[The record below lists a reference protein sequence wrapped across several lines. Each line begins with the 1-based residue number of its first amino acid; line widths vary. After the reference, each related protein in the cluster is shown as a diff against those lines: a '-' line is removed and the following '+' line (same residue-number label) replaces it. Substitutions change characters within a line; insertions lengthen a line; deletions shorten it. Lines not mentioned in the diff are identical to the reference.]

1 MSTYFVTGATGF
13 LGRRLVARLLRR
25 PDCERVF
32 ALVRPQSADKLDP
45 HDKLTPVLGDLACS
59 PIDAE
64 RVDHVVHLAAVYDF
78 TASAEEHHAVNVEG
92 TRRVVEYAGR
102 TGCGLL
108 HHVSS
113 IAVAGDHRGTFTEDD
128 FDLGQHLPS
137 PYHATKHAAE
147 QLVREQGTPWRVY
160 RPGAVVGD
168 SRTGEIDKVDGPY
181 YFFTALA
188 ALARLPRGLPLVA
201 PHFGAANL
209 VPVDYVVRA
218 LDRLIHADV
227 PAGST
232 FHLTAHRSVPLGEVY
247 NALAAACG
255 APKVRFSVPVPL
267 PAAPTGAIVTGVLTE
282 LGIPPQVLPHLAV
295 HAEFDSTATRA
306 VTGLEPP
313 DITTYA
319 GTLWRYW
326 ADHLDP
332 LRAARRHGLAGRT
345 VLITGA
351 SSGIGAAT
359 ALAVARRKAVPLL
372 VARRADELEEVAGLI
387 RAEGGTA
394 HTYPCDL
401 TDGEAVGAL
410 LKQVLA
416 EHDGIDVLVNNAG
429 RSIRRSAHLSVDRL
443 HDYERTMALN
453 YFAPLRLVLGLL
465 PHMRERRSG
474 HIVNISSMGVQI
486 NTPRFSAY
494 LASKSALDAF
504 SRVAAGETVADGVTF
519 TSVRMPLVR
528 TPMIGPTKI
537 YDAFPAA
544 TPERAAQWVVRALER
559 RPEEVNLPFGVLAD
573 LARKAAPKHVR
584 SLLHLVYRAMPEK
597 GSPRTSPLAGVAAGA
612 TRLVLRATR

>member
-13 LGRRLVARLLRR
+13 IGRRLVAELLRR

-32 ALVRPQSADKLDP
+32 ALVRPQSADKLDR
-45 HDKLTPVLGDLACS
+45 HDKLTAVLGDLGS
-59 PIDAE
+59 PIDAD

-78 TASAEEHHAVNVEG
+78 TASADEHHTVNVEG

-102 TGCGLL
+102 TGSGLL

-113 IAVAGDHRGTFTEDD
+113 IAVAGDHRGTVTEDD
-128 FDLGQHLPS
+128 FDLGRHLPS

-147 QLVREQGTPWRVY
+147 KIVREQGDVPWRVY

-181 YFFTALA
+181 YFFPALA
-188 ALARLPRGLPLVA
+188 ALARLPRLLPLVA
-201 PHFGAANL
+201 PHFGAVNL
-209 VPVDYVVRA
+209 VPVDYVVAA
-218 LDRLIHADV
+218 LLELIHADV
-227 PAGST
+227 PTGST
-232 FHLTAHRSVPLGEVY
+232 FHLTARRSLRLDAVY
-247 NALAAACG
+247 NALADATG
-255 APKVRFSVPVPL
+255 APKVRLTVPLPL
-267 PAAPTGAIVTGVLTE
+267 PAAPTSAIVTGVLTE
-282 LGIPPQVLPHLAV
+282 LGIPPQVVPHLAMR
-295 HAEFDSTATRA
+295 AEFDSTATRA

-313 DITTYA
+313 DFTTYA
-319 GTLWRYW
+319 HTVWRYW

-332 LRAARRHGLAGRT
+332 LRAARKHGLAGRT

-372 VARRADELEEVAGLI
+372 VARRADELESVAERI

-401 TDGEAVGAL
+401 TDAEAVGAL

-416 EHDGIDVLVNNAG
+416 EHDGVDVLVNNAG
-429 RSIRRSAHLSVDRL
+429 RSIRRSVHLSVDRL

-474 HIVNISSMGVQI
+474 HIVNISSMGVQL

-504 SRVAAGETVADGVTF
+504 SRVAASETVADGVTF

-528 TPMIGPTKI
+528 TPMIGPTKV

-544 TPERAAQWVVRALER
+544 TPERAAQWVVHALER
-559 RPEEVNLPFGVLAD
+559 RPEEVNRPFGVLAE
-573 LARKAAPKHVR
+573 LARRTAPKQVR
-584 SLLHLVYRAMPEK
+584 SLLHLAYRAMPEQ
-597 GSPRTSPLAGVAAGA
+597 GTPRTSPLAAVAAGV

>member
-1 MSTYFVTGATGF
+1 
-13 LGRRLVARLLRR
+13 
-25 PDCERVF
+25 
-32 ALVRPQSADKLDP
+32 
-45 HDKLTPVLGDLACS
+45 
-59 PIDAE
+59 
-64 RVDHVVHLAAVYDF
+64 
-78 TASAEEHHAVNVEG
+78 
-92 TRRVVEYAGR
+92 
-102 TGCGLL
+102 
-108 HHVSS
+108 
-113 IAVAGDHRGTFTEDD
+113 
-128 FDLGQHLPS
+128 
-137 PYHATKHAAE
+137 
-147 QLVREQGTPWRVY
+147 
-160 RPGAVVGD
+160 
-168 SRTGEIDKVDGPY
+168 
-181 YFFTALA
+181 
-188 ALARLPRGLPLVA
+188 
-201 PHFGAANL
+201 
-209 VPVDYVVRA
+209 
-218 LDRLIHADV
+218 
-227 PAGST
+227 
-232 FHLTAHRSVPLGEVY
+232 
-247 NALAAACG
+247 
-255 APKVRFSVPVPL
+255 
-267 PAAPTGAIVTGVLTE
+267 
-282 LGIPPQVLPHLAV
+282 
-295 HAEFDSTATRA
+295 
-306 VTGLEPP
+306 
-313 DITTYA
+313 
-319 GTLWRYW
+319 
-326 ADHLDP
+326 
-332 LRAARRHGLAGRT
+332 

>member
-1 MSTYFVTGATGF
+1 MGTYFVTGATGF
-13 LGRRLVARLLRR
+13 IGRRLVAELLRR

-32 ALVRPQSADKLDP
+32 ALVRPHSADKLDR
-45 HDKLTPVLGDLACS
+45 HGKLTPVLGDLGS
-59 PIDAE
+59 PIDAD

-78 TASAEEHHAVNVEG
+78 TASAEAHHAVNVEG
-92 TRRVVEYAGR
+92 TRRVVEYAER
-102 TGCGLL
+102 TGSGLL

-113 IAVAGDHRGTFTEDD
+113 IAVAGDHRGSFTEDD
-128 FDLGQHLPS
+128 FDLGQHLGS

-147 QLVREQGTPWRVY
+147 KIVRGQDGVPWRIY

-168 SRTGEIDKVDGPY
+168 SRTGEVDKVDGPY
-181 YFFTALA
+181 HFFAALA
-188 ALARLPRGLPLVA
+188 ALARLPRRLPLVA
-201 PHFGAANL
+201 PHFGVANV
-209 VPVDYVVRA
+209 VPVDYVVAA

-232 FHLTAHRSVPLGEVY
+232 FHLTARRSQRMDEVY
-247 NALAAACG
+247 NALADAAG
-255 APKVRFSVPVPL
+255 APKVRFSVPLPL
-267 PAAPTGAIVTGVLTE
+267 PAEPTGAVVTGVLTE
-282 LGIPPQVLPHLAV
+282 LGVPPRLVPHLAL
-295 HAEFDSTATRA
+295 HADFDSTATRA

-313 DITTYA
+313 DFTTYA
-319 GTLWRYW
+319 HTLWRYW

-332 LRAARRHGLAGRT
+332 LRAARGHGLAGRT
-345 VLITGA
+345 VLVTGA
-351 SSGIGAAT
+351 SSGIGAAS
-359 ALAVARRKAVPLL
+359 ALAVARKGAVPLL
-372 VARRADELEEVAGLI
+372 VARRADELEEVAGRI

-401 TDGEAVGAL
+401 TDAEAVGAL

-416 EHDGIDVLVNNAG
+416 DHDGVDALVNNAG
-429 RSIRRSAHLSVDRL
+429 RSIRRSVHLSVDRL

-465 PHMRERRSG
+465 PHMRERRFG

-504 SRVAAGETVADGVTF
+504 SRVAASETVADGVTF

-528 TPMIGPTKI
+528 TPMIGPTKV

-559 RPEEVNLPFGVLAD
+559 RPEEVNLPAGVLVE
-573 LARKAAPKHVR
+573 LARKAAPKTVR
-584 SLLHLVYRAMPEK
+584 SLLHLVYRAMPEQ
-597 GSPRTSPLAGVAAGA
+597 GAPRTPPLASVAAGI

>member
-13 LGRRLVARLLRR
+13 IGRRLVAELLRR

-32 ALVRPQSADKLDP
+32 ALVRPLSADKLER
-45 HDKLTPVLGDLACS
+45 HAKLTPVLGDLGS
-59 PIDAE
+59 PIDAD

-78 TASAEEHHAVNVEG
+78 TAAADAHHAVNVEG
-92 TRRVVEYAGR
+92 TRRVVEYAER
-102 TGCGLL
+102 TGSGML

-113 IAVAGDHRGTFTEDD
+113 IAVAGDHRGVFTEDD

-137 PYHATKHAAE
+137 PYHATTHAAE
-147 QLVREQGTPWRVY
+147 KIVREQGTPWRVY

-181 YFFTALA
+181 FFFPALA
-188 ALARLPRGLPLVA
+188 ALARLPRRLPLVA

-209 VPVDYVVRA
+209 VPVDYVVAA
-218 LDRLIHADV
+218 LVRLIHADV
-227 PAGST
+227 PANST
-232 FHLTAHRSVPLGEVY
+232 FHLTAGRSQRLDEVY
-247 NALAAACG
+247 NALADATG
-255 APKVRFSVPVPL
+255 APRVRFTVPMPL
-267 PAAPTGAIVTGVLTE
+267 PAAPTSAIVTGVLTE
-282 LGIPPQVLPHLAV
+282 LGVPPQAVPHLAL

-306 VTGLEPP
+306 ATGLEPP
-313 DITTYA
+313 DFATYA
-319 GTLWRYW
+319 ATLWRYW

-332 LRAARRHGLAGRT
+332 LRAAREHGLAGRT

-372 VARRADELEEVAGLI
+372 VARRADELEAVAERI

-401 TDGEAVGAL
+401 TDAEAVGAL

-416 EHDGIDVLVNNAG
+416 EHDGIDALVNNAG
-429 RSIRRSAHLSVDRL
+429 RSIRRSVHLSVDRL

-528 TPMIGPTKI
+528 TPMIGPTKV

-559 RPEEVNLPFGVLAD
+559 RPEEVNLPFGVLAE
-573 LARKAAPKHVR
+573 LARKSAPKAVR
-584 SLLHLVYRAMPEK
+584 SLVHLAYRAMPEQ
-597 GSPRTSPLAGVAAGA
+597 GAPRTSPLASVAAGV

>member
-13 LGRRLVARLLRR
+13 IGRRLVAGLLRR

-32 ALVRPQSADKLDP
+32 ALVRPQSADKLGR
-45 HDKLTPVLGDLACS
+45 HGKLTPVLGDLGS
-59 PIDAE
+59 PIDAD

-78 TASAEEHHAVNVEG
+78 TASADAHHAVNVEG

-102 TGCGLL
+102 TGCGVL

-113 IAVAGDHRGTFTEDD
+113 IAVAGEHRGPFTEDD

-137 PYHATKHAAE
+137 PYHVTKHAAE
-147 QLVREQGTPWRVY
+147 RIVRDQGTPWRVY

-168 SRTGEIDKVDGPY
+168 SRTGETDKVDGPY
-181 YFFTALA
+181 YFFPALA
-188 ALARLPRGLPLVA
+188 ALARLPRLLPLVA

-209 VPVDYVVRA
+209 VPVDYVVAA

-227 PAGST
+227 PSGST
-232 FHLTAHRSVPLGEVY
+232 FHLTARRSQPLDEVH
-247 NALAAACG
+247 NALAAAAG
-255 APKVRFSVPVPL
+255 APKVRFTLPLPL
-267 PAAPTGAIVTGVLTE
+267 PAAPTSAIVTGVLTE
-282 LGIPPQVLPHLAV
+282 LGIPPQVVPHLAV
-295 HAEFDSTATRA
+295 HAEFDSTATRT

-313 DITTYA
+313 DFAGYA
-319 GTLWRYW
+319 HVLWKYW
-326 ADHLDP
+326 SAHLDP
-332 LRAARRHGLAGRT
+332 LRAARKHGLAGRT

-359 ALAVARRKAVPLL
+359 ALAVAREGAVPLL
-372 VARRADELEEVAGLI
+372 VARRAEELEQVAERI

-401 TDGEAVGAL
+401 TDAEAVGAL

-416 EHDGIDVLVNNAG
+416 EHDGIDALVNNAG
-429 RSIRRSAHLSVDRL
+429 RSIRRSVHLSVDRL

-474 HIVNISSMGVQI
+474 HIVNISSMGVQL

-528 TPMIGPTKI
+528 TPMIGPTKA

-544 TPERAAQWVVRALER
+544 TPERAARWVVHALER
-559 RPEEVNLPFGVLAD
+559 RPEEVNLPSGLLAE
-573 LARKAAPKHVR
+573 LARKTAPKHVR
-584 SLLHLVYRAMPEK
+584 SLVHLAYRAMPER
-597 GSPRTSPLAGVAAGA
+597 GTPHTPPLAAVAAGV